1 MENVIEQLVEI
12 AKIKVTELTQTNN
25 QLKTNVEGL
34 IDVIKG
40 ASLHNDYQT
49 IIDLTHELNKV
60 ANQILNNQNE
70 ISYINKQIAK
80 HSK

>member
-1 MENVIEQLVEI
+1 MENVIEQLVKN
-12 AKIKVTELTQTNN
+12 AKIKVAELTQTNT

>member
-1 MENVIEQLVEI
+1 MENVIEQLVKN
-12 AKIKVTELTQTNN
+12 AKIKVTELTQTNT

>member
-1 MENVIEQLVEI
+1 MENVIEQLVKN
-12 AKIKVTELTQTNN
+12 AKIKVAELTQTNT

-70 ISYINKQIAK
+70 IAYIKKQIAK

>member
-1 MENVIEQLVEI
+1 MENVIEQLVKN
-12 AKIKVTELTQTNN
+12 AKIKVAELTQTNT

-49 IIDLTHELNKV
+49 IIDLTHELNKG

>member
-1 MENVIEQLVEI
+1 MENVIEQLVKN
-12 AKIKVTELTQTNN
+12 AKIKVAELTQTNT
-25 QLKTNVEGL
+25 QLKTNAEGL

>member
-1 MENVIEQLVEI
+1 MENVIEQLVKN
-12 AKIKVTELTQTNN
+12 AKIKVAELTQTNT

-49 IIDLTHELNKV
+49 IIGLTHELNKV